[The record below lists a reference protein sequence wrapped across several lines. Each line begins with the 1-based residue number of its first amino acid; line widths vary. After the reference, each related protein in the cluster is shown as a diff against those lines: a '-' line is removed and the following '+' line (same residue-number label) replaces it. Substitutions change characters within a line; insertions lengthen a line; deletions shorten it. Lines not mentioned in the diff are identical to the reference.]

1 MPDRK
6 EINIAVLMEDCANP
20 VAYMNDPMK
29 NRFETI
35 SGKKNIIERLP
46 EH

>member
-1 MPDRK
+1 MLDGK

-20 VAYMNDPMK
+20 VAYLNYPMK
-29 NRFETI
+29 NRLRQFQ
-35 SGKKNIIERLP
+35 KKTIIERLP